1 MNNDDIEGLDE
12 ATRKKIEEL
21 QKVTREEDGCRS
33 YASAQ
38 MAIEVML
45 VHRWLSVNT

>member
-38 MAIEVML
+38 MAIGEHL
-45 VHRWLSVNT
+45 AKNNRSLA